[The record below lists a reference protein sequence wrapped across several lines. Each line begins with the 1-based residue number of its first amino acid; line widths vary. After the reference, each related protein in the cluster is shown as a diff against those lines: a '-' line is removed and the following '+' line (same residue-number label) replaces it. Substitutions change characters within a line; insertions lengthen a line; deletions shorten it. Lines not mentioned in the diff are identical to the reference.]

1 MTSNLA
7 HLISRATADLNPIA
21 AHYSE
26 QLPDPAAIAAQCDAQ
41 DAKEVVATIDSLFK
55 EREEAELSG
64 EANGDELD
72 DYFRAMQRYASLL
85 PHLAGRFPNEVIFGL
100 TSQAR
105 STRLFV
111 ADALCKAPIPQ
122 AIEPLEIALGLET
135 FDHIRRKLEEALVRC
150 KADQPPVKPWWR
162 RLFGNGA

>member
-1 MTSNLA
+1 MASNLA
-7 HLISRATADLNPIA
+7 SLISRATADLNPIA
-21 AHYSE
+21 VHYSE
-26 QLPDPAAIAAQCDAQ
+26 QFPDPEAIAAQCDAQ
-41 DAKEVVATIDSLFK
+41 DAKEVIATIDSLFK

-85 PHLAGRFPNEVIFGL
+85 PHLARRFPNEVILGL

-111 ADALCKAPIPQ
+111 ADALSKAPTAQ
-122 AIEPLEIALGLET
+122 AREPLEIALGLET
-135 FDHIRRKLEEALVRC
+135 FDHIRRTLDEALVRC
-150 KADQPPVKPWWR
+150 KAAQPVKPWWWR
-162 RLFGNGA
+162 IFGNGA